1 MLKIKV
7 EELKESNDVLNN
19 EVKELKESNVVL
31 TKSNVV
37 LKGKVEVLNNDVK
50 ELKES
55 NAVLTKSNAVL
66 TKSNAVLTKSN
77 VMLTGKVDV
86 LNNDVKELKESN
98 HIALSEVMNR
108 LSLIE
113 ANSHLGSKTALRL
126 LIFDIRKVMTD
137 ALGRSPLK
145 NADGSENWHT
155 FISNI
160 TEQELMILKLDKK
173 HIKLLTKQTWVYNI
187 AMHVSNEAATAIAIN
202 ALPDGDDKILW
213 ADLYLRA
220 YKKKPNV

>member
-1 MLKIKV
+1 VRKQRDVLKIKV

-50 ELKES
+50 ELKE
-55 NAVLTKSNAVL
+55 SNAVL

>member
-1 MLKIKV
+1 MRKQRDVLKIKV

-50 ELKES
+50 ELKE
-55 NAVLTKSNAVL
+55 SNAVL

>member
-1 MLKIKV
+1 LKIKV

-50 ELKES
+50 ELKE
-55 NAVLTKSNAVL
+55 SNAVL

>member
-1 MLKIKV
+1 MIKARKQRDALKIGI

-37 LKGKVEVLNNDVK
+37 LTKSNVVLIGKVEVL
-50 ELKES
+50 
-55 NAVLTKSNAVL
+55 TKSNE
-66 TKSNAVLTKSN
+66 VLTKSN
-77 VMLTGKVDV
+77 VVLKGKLDV

-98 HIALSEVMNR
+98 DIVMNR
-108 LSLIE
+108 LFLIE
-113 ANSHLGSKTALRL
+113 ANSHLGSKAALRL
-126 LIFDIRKVMTD
+126 LIFDIRKVIAD
-137 ALGRSPLK
+137 ALGRSPPK
-145 NADGSENWHT
+145 NPDGSENWNT

-160 TEQELMILKLDKK
+160 TENEERIIQLDKR
-173 HIKLLTKQTWVYNI
+173 HIQLLTKQTWVYNI

>member
-1 MLKIKV
+1 VLKIKV

-50 ELKES
+50 ELKE
-55 NAVLTKSNAVL
+55 SNAVL

-145 NADGSENWHT
+145 NGDGSENWHT

-173 HIKLLTKQTWVYNI
+173 HIKLLTKQTWVHNI

>member
-50 ELKES
+50 ELKE
-55 NAVLTKSNAVL
+55 SNAVL